1 LSESC
6 KEEALMRK
14 MAVLWAVAVA
24 LIGVAALA
32 EDVPVEVSTLD
43 ASQISLHLYPFL
55 TEQDLTTL
63 RLVATNR
70 DALSVFL
77 PSKNPRHFA
86 ALALAPADGFLQ
98 DGTPAA
104 SAIALSDFPDAAA
117 ASKATLAA
125 CDAKRDPKTALCV
138 VVLEV
143 GPAP

>member
-1 LSESC
+1 
-6 KEEALMRK
+6 MRST
-14 MAVLWAVAVA
+14 AVSWVVAGA

-32 EDVPVEVSTLD
+32 EDVPVEVRTLD
-43 ASQISLHLYPFL
+43 ASQVSLHLYPFL
-55 TEQDLTTL
+55 TAQDLTTL

-77 PSKNPRHFA
+77 PSKNPGHFA
-86 ALALAPADGFLQ
+86 ALALAPADGFLK

-117 ASKATLAA
+117 AFTATLAA
-125 CDAKRDPKTALCV
+125 CDAKRDPKTAPCV